1 MKNTDEME
9 VTTIH
14 ESGMSVPMYK
24 AVSVVIEHPSG
35 LTLTITETEEG
46 LKVTETGRNDAG
58 LSVRP
63 SSGNSLYIEPC
74 KR

>member
-46 LKVTETGRNDAG
+46 LKVTET
-58 LSVRP
+58 P
-63 SSGNSLYIEPC
+63 CTSSPANAENNTMQW
-74 KR
+74 KE

>member
-1 MKNTDEME
+1 MQA
-9 VTTIH
+9 TTVH

-35 LTLTITETEEG
+35 LTLTITETNEG
-46 LKVTETGRNDAG
+46 FKVTETGRNDAR

-63 SSGNSLYIEPC
+63 SSGNSITIEP
-74 KR
+74 